1 MSDKLEQFE
10 GSSPEAKATSSS
22 LTEQVYN
29 EMRELSSKALS
40 IFEKGTNNESVKEA
54 LAPLE
59 LYDSTSKPA
68 DAKPAESKPA
78 DSKSEGSEPKAEN
91 KPEAPSDSNSA
102 KNVLSFAPEQTTT
115 SLTSDNQT
123 SDAPASKSLESKPE
137 NEGSRGGERNE
148 GDAKK
153 EGDTKKEGDGA
164 PTRTGSGEK
173 PLPVVAPNE
182 MGEVIHRDVPPAISS
197 GGKGDSLE
205 KVAKDHLG
213 PGATDEEVKAHVKEI
228 ARINGIKD
236 VNKPID
242 GSPMV
247 LPGHTKDG
255 GFVTEDAQGNKR
267 TIWHDGVVRIENT
280 DGSGYVRKPGADG
293 SYSEH
298 HWGKNPQDNYELR
311 KTADG
316 KYEVADA
323 GKDNFKPVADGDPR
337 GEMAKLKDLADQKI
351 KDPAERAQFEAD
363 MNKFASRQQ
372 ELKERFEKQGM
383 SPEEAS
389 KRAADEVGKTYK
401 QVEKLLTAP
410 DNPKLPHIKEKDR
423 IQLAEQ
429 VMHQAAT
436 PTDVSQGSYNT
447 CNVTVIESQ
456 SYSKNPSEAAR
467 LVTDIVTEG
476 KYTSNGNPPTTVEVG
491 KDINPDSLK
500 RHGDSNNP
508 YVPGENNR
516 SFASQIY
523 EVTAVNVHYAK
534 ENAKTN
540 PPGQI
545 RYEQRDPGPD
555 SGPNGDN
562 GERLYDYSKKDPKT
576 GKVPAEVML
585 DKEPVRSPDLT
596 PQEIA
601 NLSRDLNAPDKGDG
615 PVRIDIDPV
624 AAQNQ
629 KIHETENKIL
639 ALQMQ
644 SKGLG
649 DGQPIN
655 LDDPAAVKSAREK
668 IDGSSLDQAE
678 KDKMKAQLD
687 KLEKE
692 HAFISKDGIAYV
704 KDEKQLN
711 EALAKLK
718 AEGRLP
724 IIVGVH
730 TGTEP
735 FSTDANEAGAR
746 GGRHV
751 VTITDYNPGPP
762 ATVSI
767 DNQWDKS
774 ADHGKL
780 ETSQLF
786 KSMQHR
792 DSGHRIAELQKQV
805 DDNRRNGKIDYTKE
819 TELLFEK
826 HGAGKIND
834 QELIDGISKTFEDVM
849 KAKKEGKITDEQF
862 QNMMERMRELRSQL
876 PKEQQDALNNRLK
889 VIKEANK

>member
-1 MSDKLEQFE
+1 MSNNLEQFE

-29 EMRELSSKALS
+29 EMRDLSSKALS
-40 IFEKGTNNESVKEA
+40 IFDKGSDNEAAKQA

-59 LYDSTSKPA
+59 LYDSSSKPADSKADTKPADSQADSKPA
-68 DAKPAESKPA
+68 DAKTDSKPQDA
-78 DSKSEGSEPKAEN
+78 DPISETKVET
-91 KPEAPSDSNSA
+91 
-102 KNVLSFAPEQTTT
+102 KNVLSFAPD
-115 SLTSDNQT
+115 SQT
-123 SDAPASKSLESKPE
+123 SDAAPAKPAEANE
-137 NEGSRGGERNE
+137 NQSSRGGDKNE
-148 GDAKK
+148 GDSKPA
-153 EGDTKKEGDGA
+153 T
-164 PTRTGSGEK
+164 TGSSEK
-173 PLPVVAPNE
+173 TLPVVAPNE
-182 MGEVIHRDVPPAISS
+182 MGEVINRDVPPAVSS

-236 VNKPID
+236 VNKPLD

-267 TIWHDGVVRIENT
+267 TIWHDGVVRIENN
-280 DGSGYVRKPGADG
+280 DGSGYVRKPSADG

-298 HWGKNPQDNYELR
+298 HWGRNPQENYELR

-351 KDPAERAQFEAD
+351 KDPAERAKFEAD

-410 DNPKLPHIKEKDR
+410 DNPKLPNIKEKDR

-456 SYSKNPSEAAR
+456 SYTKNPSEAAR

-508 YVPGENNR
+508 YEPGGNNR

-555 SGPNGDN
+555 SGPTGDN

-576 GKVPAEVML
+576 GKAPAEVMTGG
-585 DKEPVRSPDLT
+585 EPTRSPDLT

-601 NLSRDLNAPDKGDG
+601 NLARDLNAPDKGDG
-615 PVRIDIDPV
+615 PVRIDIDPA
-624 AAQNQ
+624 AAQQ
-629 KIHETENKIL
+629 KQLFDAKNNVLGTKLRLNDI
-639 ALQMQ
+639 
-644 SKGLG
+644 G
-649 DGQPIN
+649 DGKPVN
-655 LDDPAAVKSAREK
+655 FDDPNAVKDIREK
-668 IDGSSLDQAE
+668 INNSKLDEAKKNE
-678 KDKMKAQLD
+678 LKADLD
-687 KLEKE
+687 KLERE
-692 HAFISKDGIAYV
+692 HAYVAKDGIAYV
-704 KDEKQLN
+704 QDEKQLN

-735 FSTDANEAGAR
+735 FATDANDAGAR

-767 DNQWDKS
+767 DNQWDKN
-774 ADHGKL
+774 ADHGKV

-792 DSGHRIAELQKQV
+792 DSSHRIEELQKQV
-805 DDNRRNGKIDYTKE
+805 DDNRRSGQIDYTKE

-826 HGAGKIND
+826 HGAKKIND
-834 QELIDGISKTFEDVM
+834 QELIEGISKTFEDVL
-849 KAKKEGKITDEQF
+849 KAKKEGKITEEQF
-862 QNMMERMRELRSQL
+862 HNMMERMRELRTQL

-889 VIKEANK
+889 KIKEANK